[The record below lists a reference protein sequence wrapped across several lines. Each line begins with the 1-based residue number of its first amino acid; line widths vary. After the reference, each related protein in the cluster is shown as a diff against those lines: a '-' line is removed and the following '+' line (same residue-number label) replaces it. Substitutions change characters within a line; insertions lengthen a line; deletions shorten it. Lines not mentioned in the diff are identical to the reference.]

1 MDRFKKQRVMK
12 RLFAIVATDAIVL
25 AVCEKDE
32 ELEHITGFT
41 YFENVHNAPKSTF
54 NANDW
59 L

>member
-25 AVCEKDE
+25 ACEKDE

>member
-1 MDRFKKQRVMK
+1 MK
-12 RLFAIVATDAIVL
+12 RVFAIVATDAIVL
-25 AVCEKDE
+25 AACEKNE

-41 YFENVHNAPKSTF
+41 YFENVPNAPKSTV

>member
-12 RLFAIVATDAIVL
+12 RLFAIVATCVIVL
-25 AVCEKDE
+25 AACEKDE

-41 YFENVHNAPKSTF
+41 YFENVHNAPQSTF

>member
-1 MDRFKKQRVMK
+1 MDRFKTQRVMK
-12 RLFAIVATDAIVL
+12 RLFAIVATCVIVL
-25 AVCEKDE
+25 AACEKDE

-41 YFENVHNAPKSTF
+41 YFENVPNAPKSTV

>member
-12 RLFAIVATDAIVL
+12 RLFAIVATCVIVL
-25 AVCEKDE
+25 VACEKDE

-41 YFENVHNAPKSTF
+41 YFENVPNAPKSTV